1 MLYKHQLL
9 DGFYENEVLWKHKEL
24 YGPKG
29 YSRGMIHSKE
39 LVAAPPKDPGKKS
52 PPFLQPDPAKMPLP
66 WKTAVEKLCRT
77 VIKMSPFR
85 RPQFSLKSLKGD
97 SDRPRAAWCPYDRG
111 RAPPEFSSH
120 RMGEHLSKPHPEA
133 TNSCRKVTV
142 NKAEEG
148 RQYWIFYW
156 RESLCYVP
164 YCSQQSEMPSVYNQC
179 KMNYKSFV
187 KWKPVEIQCLKL
199 DFKLV
204 IQPTSWG

>member
-1 MLYKHQLL
+1 MDSMKRRS
-9 DGFYENEVLWKHKEL
+9 YENTKSSMDQRGTPEGRSTARSLWQL
-24 YGPKG
+24 FPTILG
-29 YSRGMIHSKE
+29 RN
-39 LVAAPPKDPGKKS
+39 PP
-52 PPFLQPDPAKMPLP
+52 PPFLQPHPAKMSLP
-66 WKTAVEKLCRT
+66 WRVAVEKLCRT

-164 YCSQQSEMPSVYNQC
+164 YCSNNLKCQAFTTNAKWITKALLNENL
-179 KMNYKSFV
+179 YKFNV
-187 KWKPVEIQCLKL
+187 
-199 DFKLV
+199 
-204 IQPTSWG
+204 